1 MRQGR
6 KEQRERDWLDR
17 ILDELQARKEQGESP
32 SLVYL
37 LEGLLNELMKR
48 ERERFLE
55 QHPQEKANGFYRRS
69 LRLTMGE
76 LKLSVPWVRYGHT
89 FRPSIL
95 PPPWKRADRDYEEL
109 LIAMLANGYS
119 RAIGAGPQV
128 LGASVLPGGPPGRPL
143 PDPGEAL
150 LLQDPAP
157 QRRLVL
163 CAHRWVPGQAAHR

>member
-32 SLVYL
+32 SFVYL
-37 LEGLLNELMKR
+37 LEALLNELMKR

-76 LKLSVPWVRYGHT
+76 LKLSVPRVRYGHT

-109 LIAMLANGYS
+109 LVAMLANGYS

-128 LGASVLPGGPPGRPL
+128 PGAPVLPGGPPGRPL
-143 PDPGEAL
+143 PDPRKAFCSG
-150 LLQDPAP
+150 P
-157 QRRLVL
+157 QKLDRF
-163 CAHRWVPGQAAHR
+163 